1 MGRDLLLD
9 TIGRFGSQQDRQR
22 RLDVKYRMATAP
34 KKHQIDKSTGSV
46 RLVCI
51 KCDRY
56 LGISRMAVGQLFCA
70 ECIGRKIIQSK
81 TWKENQR
88 NG

>member
-9 TIGRFGSQQDRQR
+9 TIGRCGAQQDRQR
-22 RLDVKYRMATAP
+22 RMGIKYRMDAAP
-34 KKHQIDKSTGSV
+34 KKHQIDKSTGAI
-46 RLVCI
+46 RLICV

-81 TWKENQR
+81 TRKENH
-88 NG
+88 NV